1 LAFYS
6 AIRPSDAIIGFMIAT
21 IVLVAASFASNV
33 VHLIPTQGALYAISG
48 AMLYSPSIFYLDEW
62 FIARKGLAFGIM
74 WAGTGA
80 SGLILQ

>member
-6 AIRPSDAIIGFMIAT
+6 AIRPSDAIIGFMIVT
-21 IVLVAASFASNV
+21 IALVAASFASNV
-33 VHLIPTQGALYAISG
+33 VHVILTQGVLYAIGG
-48 AMLYSPSIFYLDEW
+48 AMLYSPPIFYFDEW

-80 SGLILQ
+80 SGLVLQ